1 MKFHHTPCT
10 QILNILNLPYT
21 LSYEDL
27 TLQEFTEMIR
37 TDPAN
42 FFDSPEGVDWLQIS
56 SIIFVNPEI
65 LTLRA
70 ATSVPRH
77 HRGPDRWQVARDF
90 PQQAKNSAGDRASE
104 NSKSINHFHQ
114 LS

>member
-1 MKFHHTPCT
+1 M
-10 QILNILNLPYT
+10 
-21 LSYEDL
+21 

-77 HRGPDRWQVARDF
+77 HRGPDRWQAARNI

-114 LS
+114 LSRDFIDCNE